1 MARLSSS
8 YCERVFTDWPFVG
21 RARELGYLERLLTED
36 RCNGVVLAGVA
47 GVGKTR
53 LAVEALAMAEQ
64 HGFAAV
70 RATATNTARG
80 IPFGAV
86 ATLLPVSFASPAVND
101 RAAMIHRMAAALV
114 ERMAPRKPALLVDD
128 AHLLDDATATLVHQ
142 LAASGAAFVLLTVRA
157 SEPVPDAVLTLWKD
171 RYAERITVAGL
182 GAESIGEILGAV
194 LGGPVDRG
202 LVRRLVTRTRGNVMF
217 IRELVLGAVE
227 DGSLRDDDG
236 LWRQV
241 REIRPSERLVEL
253 VQARLSLLSPAQR
266 AVLELLAFGEPLE
279 SEQLHALADPEAIE
293 ELERRHLISGEA
305 CSRGHQ
311 LRLAHPLYADVVRA
325 RTPAI
330 RAVAVARGLAEAF
343 ENAPES
349 DHPRRPEDTLRIAT
363 WRLECGGGSWALML
377 EAAQSARWSYDFDLA
392 ARLAEAAIE
401 RGAGFPGRLLAI
413 QVATLR
419 GQGAEV
425 ERKLEELALVA
436 ATDAERGAVALTRL
450 DNVAFSLAKIDDA
463 LRLAERAEEE
473 IADPAWKDEVRA
485 RRASFLLVAPS
496 GGPRAAV
503 AAAAPL
509 LDRTAGSAKVW
520 ACFTVS
526 CSLTRVG
533 RMQEALHWAREGAAE
548 HLELQQ
554 PIEWHPWIHNYSRG
568 EALAQLGRLR
578 EAGALAVEQYEKGIE
593 ERSVERQAFFAWQL
607 ATRVGEQGDVG
618 GAIQRCREARGLYE
632 QLGRPFFVRHCL
644 VHLSLALALAGRP
657 DEAADTLTGLD
668 AMDLPAQL
676 FAYSGDLLH
685 ARAWAAVARG
695 DTKAARD
702 YLQQGLALA
711 ETTGDCIGQATALHG
726 LARLGQARQVAAR
739 LTAIADGIEGELF
752 AARAAHAR
760 ALARRNPERLNDVS
774 QTFENIGAF
783 LLAAEAA
790 VSEARIRRR
799 KGENRKA
806 TAAHRRANSLLELC
820 DGAVLLAVD
829 GLSDES
835 ALTPAELRAA
845 QRAIVGCSNRQ
856 IAEEFHLSVRT
867 VEHQLQSAYD
877 KLGISRR
884 DELADVLPAPTH

>member
-1 MARLSSS
+1 
-8 YCERVFTDWPFVG
+8 VFTDWPFVG
-21 RARELGYLERLLTED
+21 RAQELAELERLLTEG

-53 LAVEALAMAEQ
+53 LAVEALALAER

-86 ATLLPVSFASPAVND
+86 ATFLPVSTRSPAVND
-101 RAAMIHRMAAALV
+101 RAAMIRRMSEALV
-114 ERMAPRKPALLVDD
+114 ERVAPRRPAFLIDD

-142 LAASGAAFVLLTVRA
+142 LAASGAAFVLLTVRT
-157 SEPVPDAVLTLWKD
+157 SEPVPDAVLNLWKD
-171 RYAERITVAGL
+171 RHAERITVEGL
-182 GAESIGEILGAV
+182 GAEAVGEILGTV

-202 LVRRLVTRTRGNVMF
+202 LVRRLVERTQGNVMF

-227 DGSLRDDDG
+227 DGSLRNDEG

-279 SEQLHALADPEAIE
+279 SEQLHVLADPESIE
-293 ELERRHLISGEA
+293 ELERRGLIVSEVCG
-305 CSRGHQ
+305 RGLQ

-330 RAVAVARGLAEAF
+330 RAVSIARALAEAF
-343 ENAPES
+343 ETA
-349 DHPRRPEDTLRIAT
+349 DARRPEDTLRIAT
-363 WRLECGGGSWALML
+363 WHLECGGGSSSLML
-377 EAAQSARWSYDFDLA
+377 EAAQAARRSYDFDLA
-392 ARLAEAAIE
+392 ARLAEAAVE
-401 RGAGFPGRLLAI
+401 RGAGFTARLFAI
-413 QVATLR
+413 QVAALR
-419 GQGAEV
+419 GRGAEV
-425 ERKLEELALVA
+425 ERNLEELAPVA
-436 ATDAERGAVALTRL
+436 RTDAERGAVALTRL

-463 LRLAERAEEE
+463 LRLAECAEEE
-473 IADPAWKDEVRA
+473 IADPTWKDEVRA
-485 RRASFLLVAPS
+485 RRASLLLVAPS

-509 LDRTAGSAKVW
+509 LDRTIGSAKVW
-520 ACFTVS
+520 ACFTAS

-533 RMQEALHWAREGAAE
+533 RMHEALHWAHEGASE
-548 HLELQQ
+548 HLKLQQ

-578 EAGALAVEQYEKGIE
+578 EAGVLAVEQYEKGIE

-607 ATRVGEQGDVG
+607 ATRVGEQGDVRS
-618 GAIQRCREARGLYE
+618 AIQRCREARGLYE

-644 VHLSLALALAGRP
+644 VHLSLALALAGQP
-657 DEAADTLTGLD
+657 EEAATTLTGLD
-668 AMDLPAQL
+668 AMDLPSQL
-676 FAYSGDLLH
+676 FAYSGDLLQ
-685 ARAWAAVARG
+685 ARAWTAVAQG
-695 DTKAARD
+695 DIKAARD
-702 YLQQGLALA
+702 FLQEGLALA
-711 ETTGDCIGQATALHG
+711 KTTGDLIGQATALHG
-726 LARLGQARQVAAR
+726 LARLGQARRVAPR
-739 LTAIADGIEGELF
+739 LTTIASEIEGDLF

-760 ALARRNPERLNDVS
+760 ALARSNPERLQEVS
-774 QTFENIGAF
+774 GLFEDMGVF

-790 VSEARIRRR
+790 AAEACIRKRR
-799 KGENRKA
+799 GENRKA
-806 TAAHRRANSLLELC
+806 TAARRRTNALLEVC

-829 GLSDES
+829 GLGDEA

-845 QRAIVGCSNRQ
+845 RRAVVGWSNRQ

-884 DELADVLPAPTH
+884 DELADVLPAPMH

>member
-1 MARLSSS
+1 
-8 YCERVFTDWPFVG
+8 VFTDWPFVG
-21 RARELGYLERLLTED
+21 RARELAHLGRLLAED
-36 RCNGVVLAGVA
+36 RCNGVVLTGVA

-53 LAVEALAMAEQ
+53 LAVEALALAEH

-86 ATLLPVSFASPAVND
+86 ATLLPVSPPSPAVND
-101 RAAMIHRMAAALV
+101 RAAMIQRMAEALV
-114 ERMAPRKPALLVDD
+114 ERVAPRKPALLVDD

-157 SEPVPDAVLTLWKD
+157 SEPVPDALLTLWKD
-171 RYAERITVAGL
+171 RHAERITVEGL
-182 GAESIGEILGAV
+182 GAESIGEILGTV

-227 DGSLRDDDG
+227 DGSLRDDEG

-266 AVLELLAFGEPLE
+266 AVLELLAFGEPLG
-279 SEQLHALADPEAIE
+279 SEQLHVLADPESIE
-293 ELERRHLISGEA
+293 ELERRRLILGEA
-305 CSRGHQ
+305 CSRGHL

-330 RAVAVARGLAEAF
+330 RAVAVARALAESF
-343 ENAPES
+343 ENAPEGVFES
-349 DHPRRPEDTLRIAT
+349 GKAPRPEDTLRIAT
-363 WRLECGGGSWALML
+363 WHLECGGGSWALML
-377 EAAQSARWSYDFDLA
+377 EAAQAARWSYDFDLA
-392 ARLAEAAIE
+392 ARLAEAAVE

-413 QVATLR
+413 QVAALR
-419 GQGAEV
+419 GRGAEV
-425 ERKLEELALVA
+425 ERNLEELARGA
-436 ATDAERGAVALTRL
+436 GTDAERGAVALTRL

-463 LRLAERAEEE
+463 LRLAECAEEE

-503 AAAAPL
+503 AAAVPL

-533 RMQEALHWAREGAAE
+533 RMHEALHWAHEGATE
-548 HLELQQ
+548 HLKLQQ

-568 EALAQLGRLR
+568 EALAQLGQLR

-607 ATRVGEQGDVG
+607 ATRVGEQGDVRS
-618 GAIQRCREARGLYE
+618 AIQRCREARGLYE

-657 DEAADTLTGLD
+657 DEAAGTLSGLD

-685 ARAWAAVARG
+685 ARAWTAVAQG
-695 DTKAARD
+695 DTRAARD
-702 YLQQGLALA
+702 FLQQGLALA
-711 ETTGDCIGQATALHG
+711 ETTGDFIGQATAMHG
-726 LARLGQARQVAAR
+726 LARLGQARHVAPR
-739 LTAIADGIEGELF
+739 LTAIVNNIEGDLF

-774 QTFENIGAF
+774 QMFEDMGAF

-790 VSEARIRRR
+790 AAEACIRRR

-806 TAAHRRANSLLELC
+806 TAAHRRANALLEFC
-820 DGAVLLAVD
+820 DGAVMLAVD
-829 GLSDES
+829 GLGDET

-845 QRAIVGCSNRQ
+845 QRATVGRSNRQ

-884 DELADVLPAPTH
+884 DELADALPAPTH